1 MTAVVPS
8 RLPMRLSYLR
18 DPHDKKNR
26 YRNRDTGFSSDFRL
40 TTSVFL
46 LHHNLLG
53 LDVVA
58 VDEAEHIDSG
68 GGVDLGGGVA
78 VDGLGAEHA
87 AGHIDNLQGGFT
99 FVVDGP
105 IVTIEEGEVVG
116 VLLVDAAVGAEH
128 EAEAA
133 GVVGDLSLEAV
144 ARVGN
149 QVDVGAGHVV
159 DEVEVLH
166 LNVFGVDAKGVG
178 AVVFS
183 LEADRHLTFGFAA
196 DDCVFAVVL
205 SDADLGAVLTELELG
220 QLTAFTEAD
229 DGAVDDIA
237 TVAGDVHDDFFTSG
251 VWSCGADFQFLTI
264 LVSDDEEA
272 LHDSDFVAFAS
283 DDFTTVL

>member
-1 MTAVVPS
+1 
-8 RLPMRLSYLR
+8 MRLSYLR

-166 LNVFGVDAKGVG
+166 LNVFGVDAEGVG
-178 AVVFS
+178 AVLFS
-183 LEADRHLTFGFAA
+183 FEADRHFTDFFSV
-196 DDCVFAVVL
+196 DDGVVL
-205 SDADLGAVLTELELG
+205 VALFEIDLGAVVAELELR

-229 DGAVDDIA
+229 DGTVNKLAAVGNVQGEVGTLA
-237 TVAGDVHDDFFTSG
+237 S
-251 VWSCGADFQFLTI
+251 SCQHHPLPWCRKRGWDRLSRPRGYPRGSS
-264 LVSDDEEA
+264 L
-272 LHDSDFVAFAS
+272 
-283 DDFTTVL
+283 